1 MNRTIHKLCA
11 WSGAVCLLIMLIGF
25 VGLARFI
32 PTPSPNMTTA
42 ETGRLFVQDAT
53 TIRWGMILSMVAAT
67 LLVPFA
73 VSIALQMRRIEG
85 RQPALAAI
93 EVLLGTLFSFEFIY
107 IIFFWQAATFRADRA
122 PELIQ
127 LLNDMS
133 WIPFIGITGTL
144 FLQVLVFGI
153 AILLD
158 KRQQA
163 VFPRW
168 LGYYNIWCA
177 IMFLPG
183 TFNVFFKTGPLAWN
197 GLVAFYIPVGVFG
210 TYLLINSVYL
220 SRAVDTQVEEEAALT
235 GERAPHTAS
244 VAAEIARLQSEL
256 DALSARA
263 AG

>member
-42 ETGRLFVQDAT
+42 ETGRLFVQNAT

-197 GLVAFYIPVGVFG
+197 GLIAFYIPVAVFG
-210 TYLLINSVYL
+210 TYLLINSIYL
-220 SRAVDTQVEEEAALT
+220 SRAVDTQIEEEAALP